1 MPLYSCPFKNNEG
14 GSRHFHA
21 SDRTAFLRHVAVGA
35 MDRAR
40 EVELQE
46 MCKDEISWMMYL
58 NYAHG
63 AASVAERERWPMLGL
78 STNRRSLNLLALRYN
93 DQTTQCLACLICGQI
108 RTTCAGYPRVD
119 LEESTRR

>member
-1 MPLYSCPFKNNEG
+1 
-14 GSRHFHA
+14 
-21 SDRTAFLRHVAVGA
+21 

-63 AASVAERERWPMLGL
+63 AASVAERERWPTLGP
-78 STNRRSLNLLALRYN
+78 STTRRSLNPLAPGYN
-93 DQTTQCLACLICGQI
+93 DETTQCLVCFVRA
-108 RTTCAGYPRVD
+108 
-119 LEESTRR
+119 